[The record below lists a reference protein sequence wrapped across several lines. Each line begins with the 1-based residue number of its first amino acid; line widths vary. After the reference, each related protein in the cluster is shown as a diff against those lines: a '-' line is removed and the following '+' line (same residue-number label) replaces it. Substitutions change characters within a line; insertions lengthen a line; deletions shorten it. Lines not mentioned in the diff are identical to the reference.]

1 MGMKYLITLLLISKI
16 LIAQEIVP
24 RYWNSLSTHVTIG
37 VPLVDD
43 ESLIGGRIQVRVNF
57 DDGSSFI
64 DLGEKF
70 IIEKGDIDDIKQVSV
85 PAENFENMVGF
96 QEGVKVQF
104 IAQLWDRAGNSITGP
119 VSDSLLTIDQI
130 IPELVTLEI
139 TSSNELDPKRSM
151 AGDSISFQV
160 NANESINAPIF
171 NINGESYDGSI
182 GLDRSWMFVFPSD
195 EVDDGVIDFEMVYTD
210 LAGNPGVPITVA
222 TDGIPIL
229 KDGTVPELNEI
240 SLFTSNPHD
249 SSLAIK
255 DDTVFI
261 SFRSSEIIRDI
272 NILLNSNE
280 AKIKSEDSLLYIFY
294 HIFTES
300 DSEGVIP
307 ISMDYRDLAGNM
319 GETIDETSDDSEVT
333 LDMNP
338 PAEFKIEMVGS
349 LQGELI
355 EEQNEDSNNSEK
367 KSKKKKE
374 NLGLVPMILMSLIG
388 LSILVV
394 WISWFKIFSKSGQAG
409 WKALVPFFNLFVFT
423 KIASKPAWWLIIYLI
438 IPVGYPLSSLQIAK
452 LFGKNMIFSI
462 GLICLPIVFF
472 PLLAFGKSEIQKR

>member
-1 MGMKYLITLLLISKI
+1 MKYLITFLLISKI

-151 AGDSISFQV
+151 AGDSINFQV

-171 NINGESYDGSI
+171 NINGEPYDGSI
-182 GLDRSWMFVFPSD
+182 GLDRSWMFVFPAD

-355 EEQNEDSNNSEK
+355 EEKNEDSNNTDK

-374 NLGLVPMILMSLIG
+374 DLGLISIIVISLIG
-388 LSILVV
+388 LTIFVV

-423 KIASKPAWWLIIYLI
+423 KIARKPAWWLIIYLI

-452 LFGKNMIFSI
+452 LFGKSMIFSI
-462 GLICLPIVFF
+462 GLILFPMIFF
-472 PLLAFGKSEIQKR
+472 PLLAFGKSEYQNN

>member
-1 MGMKYLITLLLISKI
+1 MKYLITLLLISKI

-85 PAENFENMVGF
+85 PAENFENMEGF

-182 GLDRSWMFVFPSD
+182 GLDRSWMFVFPAD

-210 LAGNPGVPITVA
+210 LAGNPGVLITVA

-307 ISMDYRDLAGNM
+307 ILMDYRDLAGNM

-355 EEQNEDSNNSEK
+355 EEQNEDSNNFEK

-388 LSILVV
+388 LSIVVV

-423 KIASKPAWWLIIYLI
+423 KIAGKPVWWLIIYLI

-462 GLICLPIVFF
+462 GLIFLPMIFF
-472 PLLAFGKSEIQKR
+472 PLLAFGKSEYNNS

>member
-1 MGMKYLITLLLISKI
+1 MKYLITLLLISKI

-104 IAQLWDRAGNSITGP
+104 IVQLWDRAGNSITGP

-151 AGDSISFQV
+151 PGDSITFQV

-182 GLDRSWMFVFPSD
+182 GLDRSWMFVFPAD
-195 EVDDGVIDFEMVYTD
+195 EVDDGIIDFEMVYTD

-355 EEQNEDSNNSEK
+355 EEQNEDSNNTDK
-367 KSKKKKE
+367 KSKKKKKLTFLKMLNSNFMELLMQYFYLGKVKELKLIE
-374 NLGLVPMILMSLIG
+374 N
-388 LSILVV
+388 
-394 WISWFKIFSKSGQAG
+394 
-409 WKALVPFFNLFVFT
+409 
-423 KIASKPAWWLIIYLI
+423 
-438 IPVGYPLSSLQIAK
+438 
-452 LFGKNMIFSI
+452 
-462 GLICLPIVFF
+462 
-472 PLLAFGKSEIQKR
+472 